1 MPSSFLIPIV
11 TWLPPGYDCTIVMP
25 NAALAG
31 LVRAEGGS
39 AERYWKVMVGSRVVE
54 EGSEVI
60 EFRGGRVVG
69 GPDGHVVWRGAGRDA
84 WPTAGGFMEFGIR
97 AVDDTP
103 LFTSRRLP
111 SFYNVYT
118 GPGRKSF
125 LLCHAWKFGS
135 PQVISQIARF
145 GQYVDA
151 YPVIHIDRQRDLAD
165 SLVLINPYRKPI
177 LARIL
182 THERS
187 DLPRIR
193 IDPMAVV
200 SVNLADWIAPGDD
213 VWMGQIQL
221 TANNR
226 LVTYIVKHSLADPS
240 AISTVEHLDPFRAD
254 PTHFPWFRSLR
265 LWVGD
270 MIERRRTAAS

>member
-1 MPSSFLIPIV
+1 MRNSFLIPII

-25 NAALAG
+25 NAALAPQ
-31 LVRAEGGS
+31 VRAAGGR
-39 AERYWKVMVGSRVVE
+39 AERYWKVMLGGCVVA
-54 EGSEVI
+54 EGSDEI
-60 EFRGGRVVG
+60 EFRAGKVVS
-69 GPDGHVVWRGAGRDA
+69 GPEDHVVWRGSARKD
-84 WPTAGGFMEFGIR
+84 WPAAGGLMEFGIR
-97 AVDDTP
+97 ALDDAP
-103 LFTSRRLP
+103 LFTLRRLP
-111 SFYNVYT
+111 SFYNVYS
-118 GPGRKSF
+118 GLGRKSF

-151 YPVIHIDRQRDLAD
+151 YPVIHIDRARDLGD
-165 SLVLINPYRKPI
+165 SLVLINPYRKAI
-177 LARIL
+177 LARIV
-182 THERS
+182 TQDRA

-193 IDPMAVV
+193 IDPMTVAMV
-200 SVNLADWIAPGDD
+200 SLADLVAPAAGE
-213 VWMGQIQL
+213 WMGQIQL

-226 LVTYIVKHSLADPS
+226 LVTYIVKHSLADAT

-270 MIERRRTAAS
+270 AIERRRAA

>member
-1 MPSSFLIPIV
+1 MQSSFLIPII
-11 TWLPPGYDCTIVMP
+11 TWLPPGYDCAIVMP
-25 NAALAG
+25 STALAPQ
-31 LVRAEGGS
+31 VRAEGGR
-39 AERYWKVMVGSRVVE
+39 AERYWKAMVGGRVVA
-54 EGSEVI
+54 EGSDPI
-60 EFRGGRVVG
+60 EFRGAKAVS
-69 GPDGHVVWRGAGRDA
+69 GPAEHVVWRARED
-84 WPTAGGFMEFGIR
+84 WPAAGGLLEFGIR
-97 AVDDTP
+97 AIDDTP
-103 LFTSRRLP
+103 LFTARRLP
-111 SFYNVYT
+111 SFYNVYS

-151 YPVIHIDRQRDLAD
+151 YPVIHIDRARDLGD
-165 SLVLINPYRKPI
+165 SLVLINPYRKAI

-182 THERS
+182 TQDRA

-193 IDPMAVV
+193 IDPMSVV
-200 SVNLADWIAPGDD
+200 TVSLADLIAPAGGE
-213 VWMGQIQL
+213 WMGQIQL

-226 LVTYIVKHSLADPS
+226 LVTYIVKHSLANPA

-265 LWVGD
+265 LWWGD
-270 MIERRRTAAS
+270 RRERRRAA

>member
-1 MPSSFLIPIV
+1 MQSSFLIPII

-25 NAALAG
+25 SAALAPQ
-31 LVRAEGGS
+31 VRAEGGR
-39 AERYWKVMVGSRVVE
+39 AERYWKAMVGGRIVA
-54 EGSEVI
+54 EGSDAI
-60 EFRGGRVVG
+60 EFRSGKAVS
-69 GPDGHVVWRGAGRDA
+69 GPDENVVWRARKE
-84 WPTAGGFMEFGIR
+84 WPAAGGLLEFGIR
-97 AVDDTP
+97 AMDDAP
-103 LFTSRRLP
+103 LFTARRLP
-111 SFYNVYT
+111 SFYNVYS

-151 YPVIHIDRQRDLAD
+151 YPVIHIDRARDLGD
-165 SLVLINPYRKPI
+165 SLVLINPYRKAI

-182 THERS
+182 TQDHA

-193 IDPMAVV
+193 IDPMSVAMV
-200 SVNLADWIAPGDD
+200 SLADLVAPAGGE
-213 VWMGQIQL
+213 WLGQVQL

-226 LVTYIVKHSLADPS
+226 LVTYIVKHSLADAA

-265 LWVGD
+265 LWWGD
-270 MIERRRTAAS
+270 RRERRRAA